1 MHVPLLYMDH
11 FKNKSSNKGIYGDT
25 LLEMDDTVQTIV
37 SAVKESGQEKN
48 TLVWVAGESFMK
60 SIKSSLSTC
69 R

>member
-11 FKNKSSNKGIYGDT
+11 FKNKSLNKGIYGDT

-37 SAVKESGQEKN
+37 NAVKESGQEKN
-48 TLVWVAGESFMK
+48 TLVWVAGESFVK
-60 SIKSSLSTC
+60 SIK